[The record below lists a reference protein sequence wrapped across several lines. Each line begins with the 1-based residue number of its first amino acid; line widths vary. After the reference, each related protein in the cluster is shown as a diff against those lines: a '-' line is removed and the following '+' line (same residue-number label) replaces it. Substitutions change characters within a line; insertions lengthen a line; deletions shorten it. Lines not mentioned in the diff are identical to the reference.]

1 MLLAAILLAAATP
14 DASPA
19 PVIIDKVVAIV
30 DDQVFFR
37 SDLIAEA
44 HRAQMAGG
52 AKLPP
57 NEALAA
63 VLEQFVTTAMI
74 IVDAKRSKIDAQS
87 YEIDR
92 ALEDAARERNTTVDK
107 LYAEQEAA
115 GVSKPLVRES
125 VRRQLVA
132 QRWIIT
138 KVLPRMP
145 RGMSANHDKEAYQ
158 KAYGDELRK
167 VLADIRPTMFVEV
180 KP

>member
-1 MLLAAILLAAATP
+1 MLLAAILLAAATSGAEP
-14 DASPA
+14 E

-44 HRAQMAGG
+44 HRSQAAGG

-57 NEALAA
+57 NEALSV

-74 IVDAKRSKIDAQS
+74 IVDAKRSKIDAAS
-87 YEIDR
+87 YEVDQW
-92 ALEDAARERNTTVDK
+92 LDLAARERSTTVGE

-115 GVSKPLVRES
+115 GVAKALFRES
-125 VRRQLVA
+125 VRRQVVA
-132 QRWIIT
+132 QRWILT

-145 RGMSANHDKEAYQ
+145 RGLSSSDKDAYE
-158 KAYGDELRK
+158 KAYGEELRK
-167 VLADIRPTMFVEV
+167 VIAEIRPTMFVEV

>member
-1 MLLAAILLAAATP
+1 MLLAAILLAAATTAAEP
-14 DASPA
+14 E

-52 AKLPP
+52 AKVPP
-57 NEALAA
+57 NEALST

-74 IVDAKRSKIDAQS
+74 IVDAKRSKIEAQS
-87 YEIDR
+87 YEVDQAIE
-92 ALEDAARERNTTVDK
+92 AAARERNTTVDK
-107 LYAEQEAA
+107 LFAEQEAA
-115 GVSKPLVRES
+115 GVSKALFRES

-132 QRWIIT
+132 QRWLIT
-138 KVLPRMP
+138 KVMPRMP
-145 RGMSANHDKEAYQ
+145 RGLSASDKEAYE
-158 KAYGDELRK
+158 KAYAEELRK
-167 VLADIRPTMFVEV
+167 VVAEIRPTMFVEV